1 MGISKATIG
10 AVGKRRFSLKQ
21 SLQIGARMTRFPA
34 LLKNLWQ

>member
-1 MGISKATIG
+1 MGNNKASNG

-21 SLQIGARMTRFPA
+21 SLQTGGHLTKFPA